1 MKKLKIIFI
10 LIIISILIYID
21 STIASFWSKVHVNSL
36 IGFQKI
42 VETINPEIWY
52 NIFIPII
59 SLKIYIFLIIL
70 YLLLF
75 LLKKFIN
82 LFSS

>member
-1 MKKLKIIFI
+1 MKKLKIIFT
-10 LIIISILIYID
+10 LIIISILIYINT
-21 STIASFWSKVHVNSL
+21 TIASFWSKVHVNSL

-59 SLKIYIFLIIL
+59 SLKTYIFLIIL

>member
-21 STIASFWSKVHVNSL
+21 STIASFWLKVHVNSL

>member
-1 MKKLKIIFI
+1 MKKLKIIFL
-10 LIIISILIYID
+10 LIIIFILIYID

-36 IGFQKI
+36 IGFQKVI
-42 VETINPEIWY
+42 ETFNPEIWH

-59 SLKIYIFLIIL
+59 SLQIYIFITIL

-75 LLKKFIN
+75 LIKKFIK

>member
-21 STIASFWSKVHVNSL
+21 STIASFWSKIHVNSL

-59 SLKIYIFLIIL
+59 SLKTYIFLIIL

>member
-75 LLKKFIN
+75 LPKKFIN

>member
-21 STIASFWSKVHVNSL
+21 STIASFWSKIHVNSL

-52 NIFIPII
+52 NIFIPIV
-59 SLKIYIFLIIL
+59 SLKTYIFLIIL

>member
-75 LLKKFIN
+75 LLKKVY
-82 LFSS
+82 

>member
-21 STIASFWSKVHVNSL
+21 NTIASFWSKVHVNSL

-59 SLKIYIFLIIL
+59 SLKTYIFLIIL

>member
-59 SLKIYIFLIIL
+59 SLKTYIFLIIL

>member
-21 STIASFWSKVHVNSL
+21 STIASFWSKVHINSL

-59 SLKIYIFLIIL
+59 SLKTYIFLIIL